1 MKKIIAVLLCLVLA
15 AASVLALAEDAG
27 DKAYVIEKAI
37 RVFLVSNFNDQ
48 KILNLINNN
57 KVPVTMVSP
66 NEMNKMSNNG
76 VHQGVAAE
84 LKPYQTVSLEEIIL
98 KAKKK
103 DKKIIVMLD
112 GIEDPHNLG
121 AILRSADVFEASGI
135 ILPKHNSVSLN
146 ATVAKTSAGAIN
158 YVPVAVVNN
167 LNQAISKLKEEGYW
181 VVATDG
187 SAEISYS
194 SIKYDFPVVVVI
206 GSEGKGVSPLV
217 LKNSDYI
224 VKIPQFG
231 HVNSLNASVA
241 AGILLAEVHKSN
253 I

>member
-1 MKKIIAVLLCLVLA
+1 MKEMNLIYGKNP
-15 AASVLALAEDAG
+15 
-27 DKAYVIEKAI
+27 VIEAIRAKKAI
-37 RVFLVSNFNDQ
+37 KVFLINNFNDQ
-48 KILNLINNN
+48 KIISLIKDNHLPIAN
-57 KVPVTMVSP
+57 VSP
-66 NEMNKMSNNG
+66 LEMDKMCDG

-84 LKPYQTVSLEEIIL
+84 LKPYQTVSLEEIIIR
-98 KAKKK
+98 AKKK
-103 DKKIIVMLD
+103 EKKIIVMLD
-112 GIEDPHNLG
+112 NISDPHNLG
-121 AILRSADVFEASGI
+121 AIIRSADVFEAAGI
-135 ILPKHNSVSLN
+135 VLPKHNSVSLS

-167 LNQAISKLKEEGYW
+167 LNQAIKTLKEEGYW
-181 VVATDG
+181 VVSTDG

-194 SIKYDFPVVVVI
+194 SLKYDFPTVVVI

-253 I
+253 T

>member
-1 MKKIIAVLLCLVLA
+1 MAKDINLIYGKNP
-15 AASVLALAEDAG
+15 
-27 DKAYVIEKAI
+27 VIEAI
-37 RVFLVSNFNDQ
+37 RAKKALKVFVVSSFNDQ
-48 KILNLINNN
+48 KILNLIKENRLN
-57 KVPVTMVSP
+57 MVSISP
-66 NEMNKMSNNG
+66 NEMDKMCNG

-84 LKPYQTVSLEEIIL
+84 LKPYQTVSLEEIIY
-98 KAKKK
+98 KAKNK

-187 SAEISYS
+187 SANISYS
-194 SIKYDFPVVVVI
+194 SLKYDFPTVVVI

-241 AGILLAEVHKSN
+241 AGILLAEVHK
-253 I
+253 

>member
-1 MKKIIAVLLCLVLA
+1 MNKEINLIYGKNP
-15 AASVLALAEDAG
+15 
-27 DKAYVIEKAI
+27 VIEAIKAKKALK
-37 RVFLVSNFNDQ
+37 VFVITNFNDQ
-48 KILNLINNN
+48 KILNLIKENQLNMISI
-57 KVPVTMVSP
+57 PP
-66 NEMNKMSNNG
+66 NEMERMCHG

-84 LKPYQTVSLEEIIL
+84 LKPYQTVSLEEIIY
-98 KAKKK
+98 KAKNK

-135 ILPKHNSVSLN
+135 VLPKHNSVSLN

-187 SAEISYS
+187 SANISYS
-194 SIKYDFPVVVVI
+194 SLKYDFPVVVVI

-241 AGILLAEVHKSN
+241 AGILLAEVHK
-253 I
+253 

>member
-1 MKKIIAVLLCLVLA
+1 MNKEINLIYGKNP
-15 AASVLALAEDAG
+15 
-27 DKAYVIEKAI
+27 VIEAINARKAL

-48 KILNLINNN
+48 KILSLIKNN
-57 KVPVTMVSP
+57 KVAVSSVSP
-66 NEMNKMSNNG
+66 NEMDKMANGG
-76 VHQGVAAE
+76 VHQGIAAE
-84 LKPYQTVSLEEIIL
+84 LKPYQTVSLEEIIA

-103 DKKIIVMLD
+103 EKKIIVMLD

-135 ILPKHNSVSLN
+135 VLPKHNSVSLN

-167 LNQAISKLKEEGYW
+167 LNQAIKELKEEGYW

-187 SAEISYS
+187 SAQISYS
-194 SIKYDFPVVVVI
+194 SLKYDFPVVVVI
-206 GSEGKGVSPLV
+206 GSEGKGVSSLV

-253 I
+253 S

>member
-1 MKKIIAVLLCLVLA
+1 MNKDTNLIYGKNP
-15 AASVLALAEDAG
+15 
-27 DKAYVIEKAI
+27 VIEAINAKKAI
-37 RVFLVSNFNDQ
+37 RVFLVSNFSDQ
-48 KILNLINNN
+48 KILSLIKNN
-57 KVPVTMVSP
+57 KVPVSYVVP
-66 NEMNKMSNNG
+66 NEMDKMSNNG
-76 VHQGVAAE
+76 VHQGIAAE
-84 LKPYQTVSLEEIIL
+84 LKPYQTVSLEEIIY

-135 ILPKHNSVSLN
+135 VLPKHNSVSLN

-158 YVPVAVVNN
+158 YVPVAIVNN
-167 LNQAISKLKEEGYW
+167 LNQAIATLKNEGYW
-181 VVATDG
+181 IVSTDG
-187 SAEISYS
+187 SATIDYS
-194 SIKYDFPVVVVI
+194 SINYDFPVVVVI
-206 GSEGKGVSPLV
+206 GSEGKGVSSLV

>member
-1 MKKIIAVLLCLVLA
+1 MNKDLNIIY
-15 AASVLALAEDAG
+15 G
-27 DKAYVIEKAI
+27 KNPVIEAI
-37 RVFLVSNFNDQ
+37 RAKKALKIFVISNFNDR
-48 KILNLINNN
+48 KIINLIKENHLNM
-57 KVPVTMVSP
+57 TSISL
-66 NEMNKMSNNG
+66 NEMDKMCNG

-84 LKPYQTVSLEEIIL
+84 LKPYQTVSLEEIIY
-98 KAKKK
+98 KAKNK

-167 LNQAISKLKEEGYW
+167 LNQAINKLKEEGYW
-181 VVATDG
+181 IVSTDG
-187 SAEISYS
+187 SANISYS
-194 SIKYDFPVVVVI
+194 SLKYDFPVVVVI
-206 GSEGKGVSPLV
+206 GSEGKGVSSLV

-241 AGILLAEVHKSN
+241 AGILLAEVHK
-253 I
+253 

>member
-1 MKKIIAVLLCLVLA
+1 MNNKETNIIY
-15 AASVLALAEDAG
+15 G
-27 DKAYVIEKAI
+27 KNPVIEAINAKKAI
-37 RVFLVSNFNDQ
+37 RVFMVSNFSDQ
-48 KILNLINNN
+48 KILSLIKNN
-57 KVPVTMVSP
+57 KVAVSTISP
-66 NEMNKMSNNG
+66 NEMDKMSNGG
-76 VHQGVAAE
+76 VHQGIAAE

-167 LNQAISKLKEEGYW
+167 LNQAIQTLKEEGYW
-181 VVATDG
+181 IVSTDG
-187 SAEISYS
+187 SATISYS

-206 GSEGKGVSPLV
+206 GSEGKGVSSLV

-241 AGILLAEVHKSN
+241 AGILLAEVHKTN

>member
-1 MKKIIAVLLCLVLA
+1 MNKEINLIYGKNP
-15 AASVLALAEDAG
+15 
-27 DKAYVIEKAI
+27 VIEAIKAKKALK
-37 RVFLVSNFNDQ
+37 VFVITNFNDQ
-48 KILNLINNN
+48 KILNLINENHLN
-57 KVPVTMVSP
+57 MISIPP
-66 NEMNKMSNNG
+66 NEMDKMCHG

-84 LKPYQTVSLEEIIL
+84 LKPYQTVSLEEIIY
-98 KAKKK
+98 KAKNK

-135 ILPKHNSVSLN
+135 VLPKHNSVSLN

-181 VVATDG
+181 VVSTDG

-194 SIKYDFPVVVVI
+194 SLKYDFPVVVVI

-241 AGILLAEVHKSN
+241 AGILLAEVHNRISRQRRF
-253 I
+253 

>member
-1 MKKIIAVLLCLVLA
+1 MKDINLIYGKNPA
-15 AASVLALAEDAG
+15 
-27 DKAYVIEKAI
+27 IEAI
-37 RVFLVSNFNDQ
+37 RAKKALKVFLVSNFSDQ
-48 KILNLINNN
+48 KILNLIKENHLN
-57 KVPVTMVSP
+57 VSYINP
-66 NEMNKMSNNG
+66 NEMDKMCDG

-206 GSEGKGVSPLV
+206 GSEGKGVSSLV

>member
-1 MKKIIAVLLCLVLA
+1 MNKDINLVY
-15 AASVLALAEDAG
+15 G
-27 DKAYVIEKAI
+27 KNPVIEGINAKKVLK
-37 RVFLVSNFNDQ
+37 VFLVTNFNDK
-48 KILNLINNN
+48 KILNLIKEN
-57 KVPVTMVSP
+57 KINCVTVPP
-66 NEMNKMSNNG
+66 NEMERMSEGG

-84 LKPYQTVSLEEIIL
+84 LKPYQTVSLEEIIF
-98 KAKKK
+98 KARKKE
-103 DKKIIVMLD
+103 KKIIVMLD
-112 GIEDPHNLG
+112 NINDPHNLG

-167 LNQAISKLKEEGYW
+167 LNQAIKTLKDEGYW
-181 VVATDG
+181 IVSTDG
-187 SAEISYS
+187 SATISYS

-206 GSEGKGVSPLV
+206 GSEGKGVSSLV
-217 LKNSDYI
+217 LKNSDYV

-241 AGILLAEVHKSN
+241 AGILLAEVHK
-253 I
+253 

>member
-1 MKKIIAVLLCLVLA
+1 MNKEINLIYGKNP
-15 AASVLALAEDAG
+15 
-27 DKAYVIEKAI
+27 VIEAI
-37 RVFLVSNFNDQ
+37 RAKKALKVFVVSNFNDQ
-48 KILNLINNN
+48 KILNLIKENRLN
-57 KVPVTMVSP
+57 MISISP
-66 NEMNKMSNNG
+66 NEMDKMCNG

-84 LKPYQTVSLEEIIL
+84 LKPYQTVSLEEIIY
-98 KAKKK
+98 KAKNK

-158 YVPVAVVNN
+158 YVPVAIVNN
-167 LNQAISKLKEEGYW
+167 LNQAIATLKDEGYW
-181 VVATDG
+181 IVSTDG
-187 SAEISYS
+187 SATIDYS

-206 GSEGKGVSPLV
+206 GSEGKGVSSLV

>member
-1 MKKIIAVLLCLVLA
+1 MNKDTNFIYGKNP
-15 AASVLALAEDAG
+15 
-27 DKAYVIEKAI
+27 VIEAINAKKAI
-37 RVFLVSNFNDQ
+37 RVFLVSNFSDQ
-48 KILNLINNN
+48 KIISLIKNN
-57 KVPVTMVSP
+57 KVPVNYIAP
-66 NEMNKMSNNG
+66 NEMDKMSNNG
-76 VHQGVAAE
+76 VHQGIGAE
-84 LKPYQTVSLEEIIL
+84 LKPYQTVSLEEIIY

-158 YVPVAVVNN
+158 YVPVAIVNN
-167 LNQAISKLKEEGYW
+167 LNQAIATLKQEGYW
-181 VVATDG
+181 IVSTDG
-187 SAEISYS
+187 SATISYS

-206 GSEGKGVSPLV
+206 GSEGKGVSSLV

>member
-1 MKKIIAVLLCLVLA
+1 MNKDINLIYGKNP
-15 AASVLALAEDAG
+15 
-27 DKAYVIEKAI
+27 VIEAINARKALK
-37 RVFLVSNFNDQ
+37 VFLVHNFNDQ
-48 KILNLINNN
+48 KVINLIRDN
-57 KVPVTMVSP
+57 KLPVVNISP
-66 NEMNKMSNNG
+66 SEMEKMCEGG
-76 VHQGVAAE
+76 VHQGLAAE
-84 LKPYQTVSLEEIIL
+84 LKPYQTVSLEEIII
-98 KAKKK
+98 KANKKN
-103 DKKIIVMLD
+103 KKIIVMLD
-112 GIEDPHNLG
+112 NINDPHNLG
-121 AILRSADVFEASGI
+121 AILRSADVFEAAGI

-167 LNQAISKLKEEGYW
+167 LNQAIKTLKEEGYW
-181 VVATDG
+181 VVSTDG
-187 SAEISYS
+187 SATIDYS

-241 AGILLAEVHKSN
+241 AGILLAEVHKTN

>member
-1 MKKIIAVLLCLVLA
+1 MKDINLIYGKNP
-15 AASVLALAEDAG
+15 
-27 DKAYVIEKAI
+27 VIEAI
-37 RVFLVSNFNDQ
+37 RAKKVLKVFVVNNFNDQ
-48 KILNLINNN
+48 KIFNLIKENHL
-57 KVPVTMVSP
+57 PFVSVASI
-66 NEMNKMSNNG
+66 EMEKMCDG

-84 LKPYQTVSLEEIIL
+84 LKPYQTVSLEEIIA

-103 DKKIIVMLD
+103 EKKIIVMLD
-112 GIEDPHNLG
+112 NISDPHNLG
-121 AILRSADVFEASGI
+121 AILRSADVFEVSGV

-158 YVPVAVVNN
+158 YVPVAIVNN
-167 LNQAISKLKEEGYW
+167 LNQAISVLKDEGYW
-181 VVATDG
+181 VVSTDG

-194 SIKYDFPVVVVI
+194 SIKYDFPTVVVI
-206 GSEGKGVSPLV
+206 GSEGKGVSSLV

-241 AGILLAEVHKSN
+241 AGILLAEVHK
-253 I
+253 

>member
-1 MKKIIAVLLCLVLA
+1 MNKDINLVY
-15 AASVLALAEDAG
+15 G
-27 DKAYVIEKAI
+27 KNPVIEAI
-37 RVFLVSNFNDQ
+37 RAKKALKVFVVANFNDQ
-48 KILNLINNN
+48 KVLNLIRDN
-57 KVPVTMVSP
+57 KLNMASISP
-66 NEMNKMSNNG
+66 NEMDKMCNG
-76 VHQGVAAE
+76 VHQGIAAE
-84 LKPYQTVSLEEIIL
+84 LKPYQTVSLEEIII

-103 DKKIIVMLD
+103 EKKIIVMLD

-121 AILRSADVFEASGI
+121 AIMRSADVFEASGI
-135 ILPKHNSVSLN
+135 ILPKHNSVTLN

-167 LNQAISKLKEEGYW
+167 LNQAIKELKEEGFW
-181 VVATDG
+181 IVSTDG
-187 SAEISYS
+187 SATISYS

-206 GSEGKGVSPLV
+206 GSEGKGVSSLV

-253 I
+253 S

>member
-1 MKKIIAVLLCLVLA
+1 MNKDINLIYGKNP
-15 AASVLALAEDAG
+15 
-27 DKAYVIEKAI
+27 VIEAINAKKALK
-37 RVFLVSNFNDQ
+37 VFLVHNFNDQ
-48 KILNLINNN
+48 KVINLIKDN
-57 KVPVTMVSP
+57 KLQVVNISP
-66 NEMNKMSNNG
+66 NEMEKMCDGG
-76 VHQGVAAE
+76 VHQGLAAE
-84 LKPYQTVSLEEIIL
+84 LKPYQTVSLEEIIA

-103 DKKIIVMLD
+103 NKKIIVMLD
-112 GIEDPHNLG
+112 NISDPHNLG

-135 ILPKHNSVSLN
+135 VLPKHNSVSLN

-167 LNQAISKLKEEGYW
+167 LNQAIKTLKDEGYW
-181 VVATDG
+181 VVSTDG
-187 SAEISYS
+187 SATIDYS
-194 SIKYDFPVVVVI
+194 SLKYDFPVVVVI

-217 LKNSDYI
+217 LKNSDYV

-241 AGILLAEVHKSN
+241 AGILLAEVHKTN

>member
-1 MKKIIAVLLCLVLA
+1 MNNKETNFIYGKNT
-15 AASVLALAEDAG
+15 
-27 DKAYVIEKAI
+27 VIEAINAKKALK
-37 RVFLVSNFNDQ
+37 VFLVSDFRDQ
-48 KILNLINNN
+48 KILSLI
-57 KVPVTMVSP
+57 KDKKLAVTYLAP
-66 NEMNKMSNNG
+66 NEMNKMCGDG

-84 LKPYQTVSLEEIIL
+84 LKPYQTVSLEEIIS

-112 GIEDPHNLG
+112 NINDPHNLG
-121 AILRSADVFEASGI
+121 AIIRSADVFEVAGI

-158 YVPVAVVNN
+158 YVPVAIVNN
-167 LNQAISKLKEEGYW
+167 LNQAIKTLKEEGYW
-181 VVATDG
+181 IVSTDG
-187 SAEISYS
+187 SATISYS

-241 AGILLAEVHKSN
+241 AGILLAEVHKTN

>member
-1 MKKIIAVLLCLVLA
+1 MNKDINLIYGKNP
-15 AASVLALAEDAG
+15 
-27 DKAYVIEKAI
+27 VIEAIRAKKAI
-37 RVFLVSNFNDQ
+37 KVFLTSNFNDQ
-48 KILNLINNN
+48 KILSLINEN
-57 KVPVTMVSP
+57 KINFVTVNP
-66 NEMNKMSNNG
+66 NEMDKMANNG
-76 VHQGVAAE
+76 VHQGIAAE
-84 LKPYQTVSLEEIIL
+84 LKPYQTVSLEEIIH
-98 KAKKK
+98 KAKNKE
-103 DKKIIVMLD
+103 KKIIVMLD

-135 ILPKHNSVSLN
+135 ILPKHNSVTLN

-158 YVPVAVVNN
+158 YVPVSVVNN
-167 LNQAISKLKEEGYW
+167 LNQAIKTLKEEGYW
-181 VVATDG
+181 IVSTDG
-187 SAEISYS
+187 SATISYS

-206 GSEGKGVSPLV
+206 GSEGKGVSALV

>member
-1 MKKIIAVLLCLVLA
+1 MNKDLNIVYGKNP
-15 AASVLALAEDAG
+15 
-27 DKAYVIEKAI
+27 VIEAI
-37 RVFLVSNFNDQ
+37 RAKKALKVFAVNNFNDQ
-48 KILNLINNN
+48 NILSLIKENHLQM
-57 KVPVTMVSP
+57 VSVSP
-66 NEMNKMSNNG
+66 NEMDKMANGG
-76 VHQGVAAE
+76 VHQGIAAE
-84 LKPYQTVSLEEIIL
+84 LKPYQTVSLEEIII

-103 DKKIIVMLD
+103 EKKIIVMLD

-135 ILPKHNSVSLN
+135 VLPKHNSVSLS

-167 LNQAISKLKEEGYW
+167 LNQAIKTLKEEGYW
-181 VVATDG
+181 VVSTDG

>member
-1 MKKIIAVLLCLVLA
+1 MNKDINLIYGKNP
-15 AASVLALAEDAG
+15 
-27 DKAYVIEKAI
+27 VIEAINARKALK
-37 RVFLVSNFNDQ
+37 VFLVHNFNDQ
-48 KILNLINNN
+48 KVLNLIKDN
-57 KVPVTMVSP
+57 KLPVVNISP
-66 NEMNKMSNNG
+66 NEMEKMCDGG
-76 VHQGVAAE
+76 VHQGLAAE
-84 LKPYQTVSLEEIIL
+84 LKPYQTVSLEEIII

-103 DKKIIVMLD
+103 NKKIIVMLD
-112 GIEDPHNLG
+112 NINDPHNLG
-121 AILRSADVFEASGI
+121 AILRSADVFEAAGI
-135 ILPKHNSVSLN
+135 VLPKHNSVSLN

-167 LNQAISKLKEEGYW
+167 LNQAIKTLKEEGYW
-181 VVATDG
+181 VVSTDG
-187 SAEISYS
+187 SATIDYS

-241 AGILLAEVHKSN
+241 AGILLAEVHKTN

>member
-1 MKKIIAVLLCLVLA
+1 MSKEINLIYGKNP
-15 AASVLALAEDAG
+15 
-27 DKAYVIEKAI
+27 VIEAI
-37 RVFLVSNFNDQ
+37 RAKKALKVFVVSNFNDQ
-48 KILNLINNN
+48 KILNLIKENRLN
-57 KVPVTMVSP
+57 MVSISP
-66 NEMNKMSNNG
+66 NEMDKMCNG

-84 LKPYQTVSLEEIIL
+84 LKPYQTVSLEGIIY
-98 KAKKK
+98 KAKNKE
-103 DKKIIVMLD
+103 KKIIVMLD

-181 VVATDG
+181 IVSTDG

-194 SIKYDFPVVVVI
+194 SLKYDFPVVVVV
-206 GSEGKGVSPLV
+206 GSEGRGVSSLV

>member
-1 MKKIIAVLLCLVLA
+1 MKDINLIYGKNP
-15 AASVLALAEDAG
+15 
-27 DKAYVIEKAI
+27 VIEAI
-37 RVFLVSNFNDQ
+37 RAKKALKVFLVNNFNDQ
-48 KILNLINNN
+48 KIINLIKENGLSFISI
-57 KVPVTMVSP
+57 PP
-66 NEMNKMSNNG
+66 NEMEKMCAGG

-84 LKPYQTVSLEEIIL
+84 LKPYQTVSLEEIII

-121 AILRSADVFEASGI
+121 AILRSADVFEVSGI

-167 LNQAISKLKEEGYW
+167 LNQAIKTLKEEGYW
-181 VVATDG
+181 IVSTDG
-187 SAEISYS
+187 SATISYS

-206 GSEGKGVSPLV
+206 GSEGKGVSSLV

-241 AGILLAEVHKSN
+241 AGILLAEVHKTN

>member
-1 MKKIIAVLLCLVLA
+1 MNNKETNFIYGKNP
-15 AASVLALAEDAG
+15 
-27 DKAYVIEKAI
+27 VIEAINAKKAI
-37 RVFLVSNFNDQ
+37 KVFLVSNFNDQ
-48 KILNLINNN
+48 KILSLIKNN
-57 KVPVTMVSP
+57 KVAVSTISP
-66 NEMNKMSNNG
+66 NEMDKMSNGG
-76 VHQGVAAE
+76 VHQGIAAE

-167 LNQAISKLKEEGYW
+167 LNQAIQTLKEEGYW
-181 VVATDG
+181 IVSTDG
-187 SAEISYS
+187 SATISYS

-206 GSEGKGVSPLV
+206 GSEGKGVSSLV

-241 AGILLAEVHKSN
+241 AGILLAEVHKTN